1 MSLMTELKTSYDQVG
16 EPVDQSINDEC
27 ACLELAQAAHQG
39 SLKEARRGRIL
50 ELQGTIP
57 RVHDPVLAKEGDTY
71 YLFCTGRG
79 VGVHTSKEMVT
90 WERQRGAFE
99 QPMS

>member
-1 MSLMTELKTSYDQVG
+1 MTELKTSYDQVG

-50 ELQGTIP
+50 ELQAPFPESTIRSWRKKVIP
-57 RVHDPVLAKEGDTY
+57 ITCFARAVELAFTHPK
-71 YLFCTGRG
+71 
-79 VGVHTSKEMVT
+79 T
-90 WERQRGAFE
+90 W
-99 QPMS
+99 